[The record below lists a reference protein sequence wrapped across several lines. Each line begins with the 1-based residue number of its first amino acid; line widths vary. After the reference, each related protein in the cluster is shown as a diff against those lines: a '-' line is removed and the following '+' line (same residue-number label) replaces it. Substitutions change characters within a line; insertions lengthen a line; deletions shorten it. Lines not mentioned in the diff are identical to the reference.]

1 LGSGGKECLTFPNYV
16 KKCENDMFLG
26 SYNYSIDAKG
36 RISIPAKLRKF
47 VSPEA
52 NDTFVLTRGSSKC
65 INIYPMD
72 YWKELVAN
80 KLDKL
85 NTFDPKDAKFMRL
98 FLQEATEDTFDTQSR
113 LLVPKKLIDSAEID
127 KDVIILG
134 MNKYIEVWSPKLY
147 EAYLKEIEE
156 PYETIAKEV
165 MDVW

>member
-1 LGSGGKECLTFPNYV
+1 
-16 KKCENDMFLG
+16 MFLG
-26 SYNYSIDAKG
+26 SYNYAIDAKG

-47 VSPEA
+47 VSTEA
-52 NDTFVLTRGSSKC
+52 NNTFVLTRGSSKC

-72 YWKELVAN
+72 YWKELVAS

-85 NTFDPKDAKFMRL
+85 NTFDPKEAKFMRL

-113 LLVPKKLIDSAEID
+113 LLVPKKLIDSAEIE

-147 EAYLKEIEE
+147 EDYLKEIEE
-156 PYETIAKEV
+156 PYENIAKEV
-165 MDVW
+165 MKI

>member
-1 LGSGGKECLTFPNYV
+1 
-16 KKCENDMFLG
+16 MFLG

-52 NDTFVLTRGSSKC
+52 NDTFVMTRGSSSC
-65 INIYPMD
+65 LNIYPMN
-72 YWKELVAN
+72 YWKELVSD

-85 NTFDPKDAKFMRL
+85 NSFDPKETKFMRL
-98 FLQEATEDTFDTQSR
+98 FLQEAAEDQFDSQSR
-113 LLVPKKLIDSAEID
+113 LLVPKKLIDFAKIE

-134 MNKYIEVWSPKLY
+134 MNRYIEVWNPQLY
-147 EAYLKEIEE
+147 EEYLKEIEE

-165 MDVW
+165 MNM

>member
-1 LGSGGKECLTFPNYV
+1 
-16 KKCENDMFLG
+16 MFLG

-165 MDVW
+165 MDV

>member
-1 LGSGGKECLTFPNYV
+1 
-16 KKCENDMFLG
+16 MFLG
-26 SYNYSIDAKG
+26 SYNYAIDAKG

-52 NDTFVLTRGSSKC
+52 NNTFVLTRGSSKC

-72 YWKELVAN
+72 YWKELVAS

-85 NTFDPKDAKFMRL
+85 NTFDPKEAKFMRL

-113 LLVPKKLIDSAEID
+113 LLVPKKLIDSAEIE

-147 EAYLKEIEE
+147 EDYLKEIEE
-156 PYETIAKEV
+156 PYENIAKEV
-165 MDVW
+165 MKI